1 MPIVDKFLRH
11 NPVLLWL
18 EKQGVFQG
26 STFPGV
32 PFAVRHM
39 RERVEYYANRDAFE
53 NKDRGDLLDKFL
65 KAKAEHPDIV
75 TDKEVLGLSLSMM
88 IAGAETT

>member
-1 MPIVDKFLRH
+1 MPVVDKFLRH

-18 EKQGVFQG
+18 EQQGVFQG

-32 PFAVRHM
+32 PFALRHM
-39 RERVEYYANRDAFE
+39 RERINFYANREPSQTKGRD
-53 NKDRGDLLDKFL
+53 DLLDKFL
-65 KAKAEHPDIV
+65 KAKEKHPDIV

>member
-1 MPIVDKFLRH
+1 MPIADKFLRH

-18 EKQGVFQG
+18 EQQGVFEG

-32 PFAVRHM
+32 PFALRHM
-39 RERVEYYANRDAFE
+39 KDRVEYYASRDPSE
-53 NKDRGDLLDKFL
+53 TKDREDLLDKFL

-75 TDKEVLGLSLSMM
+75 TNQEILGLSLSMM

>member
-1 MPIVDKFLRH
+1 MPIIDKFLRH

-18 EKQGVFQG
+18 EKKGAFQG

-32 PFAVRHM
+32 PFAIGHM
-39 RERVEYYANRDAFE
+39 RERVVHDSNSDASE
-53 NKDRGDLLDKFL
+53 KKARSDLLDNFL

>member
-1 MPIVDKFLRH
+1 MPTVDKFLRH

-18 EKQGVFQG
+18 EKQGVFQS

-39 RERVEYYANRDAFE
+39 RERVEYYANRDPFE
-53 NKDRGDLLDKFL
+53 NKDREDLLDKFL
-65 KAKAEHPDIV
+65 KAKAEHPDTV

>member
-39 RERVEYYANRDAFE
+39 RERVEYYANRDPFE
-53 NKDRGDLLDKFL
+53 NKDREDLLDKFL